1 MRFSKIEKYLF
12 ILIAIS
18 AIIRGFIAG
27 FIEFGNDEV
36 YYWTYALYPD
46 WSHFDHPPMLGWV
59 IQFFTLDLLLD
70 SEFFI
75 RLASVVFGSI
85 NTCLIFLIGKKIY
98 NERAGFIA
106 SLLYTSSIYCFVI
119 AGIFILPDT
128 PQSLFWMLSI
138 YLLTNVVSV
147 DNDFSKQKGFLLL
160 AAIVLGLGMLS
171 KYTTVFIWFGFGLY
185 VLLYDRKWFRTWQL
199 YASVLISLL
208 LIFPILYWN
217 IQNEFISFT
226 FHSER
231 VDVSGSALH
240 FDYFFRELFGQIIY
254 NNPIT
259 FLVIVIALIAFFK
272 RRISIKSEYSRFLLL
287 SAFPLII
294 LFLGFSL
301 FRATLPH
308 WTSPAYMTLLIF
320 PAIYLDEKFP
330 NKLFS
335 WPTKS
340 ALALLITILFLGIWH
355 INFGLFPIDNSSK
368 EVSKG
373 KKDFSLDMYG
383 WSQFANQIQSQL
395 SEDKNN
401 AIVDDDVVLLSH
413 KWFPAAHLDYY
424 VARPL
429 GMKLMA
435 IGSLDQIHKYAW
447 INEERGGFKLG
458 MDAYFITT
466 SHFYKNPDYLTDYFS
481 EIKWHKK
488 FPIYRS
494 GKIVEY
500 VSVYLL
506 KDLKMIPENE
516 IKKEVSH

>member
-1 MRFSKIEKYLF
+1 MQFSKIEKYMFLL
-12 ILIAIS
+12 ILLS
-18 AIIRGFIAG
+18 AIVRGFIAG

-36 YYWTYALYPD
+36 YYWTYALYPN

-59 IQFFTLDLLLD
+59 IQIFTLNLFLD

-75 RLASVVFGSI
+75 RLGSVVFGSI
-85 NTCLIFLIGKKIY
+85 NTWLIFLIAKKIY

-138 YLLTNVVSV
+138 YLLTNVVSEE
-147 DNDFSKQKGFLLL
+147 NSFAKQKNFLLL
-160 AAIVLGLGMLS
+160 AALALGFGMLS

-185 VLLYDRKWFRTWQL
+185 VLLYDRKWFKAWQL
-199 YASVLISLL
+199 YASVLISFI
-208 LIFPILYWN
+208 LIIPILYWN

-240 FDYFFRELFGQIIY
+240 IDYFFRELLGQIVY

-259 FLVIVIALIAFFK
+259 FVLTVIALIAFFK
-272 RRISIKSEYSRFLLL
+272 KKVKIKSEYARFLLL
-287 SAFPLII
+287 ATFPLII

-308 WTSPAYMTLLIF
+308 WTSPSYMTLLIF
-320 PAIYLDEKFP
+320 PAIYLAEKFP
-330 NKLFS
+330 HKLFS
-335 WPTKS
+335 WPLIG
-340 ALALLITILFLGIWH
+340 ALALLLTILILGIWH
-355 INFGLFPIDNSSK
+355 INFGLFSIDNSLK
-368 EVSKG
+368 EINKG

-383 WSQFANQIQSQL
+383 WSQLEDHIKSQFI
-395 SEDKNN
+395 EDKKK
-401 AIVDDDVVLLSH
+401 AIVDDDIILLSH

-429 GMKLMA
+429 GMKLLT

-466 SHFYKNPDYLTDYFS
+466 SHYYKNPDYLTEYFS
-481 EIKWHKK
+481 EIQWHQK
-488 FPIYRS
+488 FPILRS

-506 KDLKMIPENE
+506 RDLKKIPESVTN
-516 IKKEVSH
+516 KDD

>member
-1 MRFSKIEKYLF
+1 MQFSKLEKYL
-12 ILIAIS
+12 ILLIAIS
-18 AIIRGFIAG
+18 AVIRGFIAG

-75 RLASVVFGSI
+75 RLGSVVFGSI
-85 NTCLIFLIGKKIY
+85 NTFLLFLIGKKIH

-138 YLLTNVVSV
+138 YFLINVVSV
-147 DNDFSKQKGFLLL
+147 DNAFSKQKNFLLM

-171 KYTTVFIWFGFGLY
+171 KYTSVFIWMGFGLY
-185 VLLYDRKWFRTWQL
+185 VLIYDRKWFKSWQL
-199 YASVLISLL
+199 YVSVLISLV

-226 FHSER
+226 FHGER
-231 VDVSGSALH
+231 IDVSGSALRL
-240 FDYFFRELFGQIIY
+240 DYFFRELFGQIVY

-259 FLVIVIALIAFFK
+259 FVLTFIALIAFFK
-272 RRISIKSEYSRFLLL
+272 KKIKIKNEYARFLLL
-287 SAFPLII
+287 TSFPLII

-320 PAIYLDEKFP
+320 PAIYLAEKFTL
-330 NKLFS
+330 KLIA
-335 WPTKS
+335 WPLKI
-340 ALALLITILFLGIWH
+340 ALGLLFIILFLGVLQ
-355 INFGLFPIDNSSK
+355 INYGLFSLDDSK
-368 EVSKG
+368 NEISKG
-373 KKDFSLDMYG
+373 KHDFSLDMYG
-383 WSQFANQIQSQL
+383 WRQIAEQVEHQFIT
-395 SEDKNN
+395 DKEN
-401 AIVDDDVVLLSH
+401 AIVDDAIVLLSH

-429 GMKLMA
+429 GMKLLT

-447 INEERGGFKLG
+447 INEERGGFSLG
-458 MDAYFITT
+458 MDAYYITT
-466 SHFYKNPDYLTDYFS
+466 SHYYKNPDYLIDYFS
-481 EIKWHKK
+481 EIKMHSK

-494 GKIVEY
+494 GKIVEF
-500 VSVYLL
+500 VTVYLL
-506 KDLKMIPENE
+506 KDLKKIPQSQ
-516 IKKEVSH
+516 I

>member
-1 MRFSKIEKYLF
+1 MHFTKIEKYLF
-12 ILIAIS
+12 LLILIS
-18 AIIRGFIAG
+18 AIVRGFIAG

-59 IQFFTLDLLLD
+59 IQFFTLNLFFD

-85 NTCLIFLIGKKIY
+85 NTVLIFLIAKKIY

-138 YLLTNVVSV
+138 YLLTNVVSAE
-147 DNDFSKQKGFLLL
+147 NEFSKQKNFLLL
-160 AAIVLGLGMLS
+160 AAIALGLGMLS
-171 KYTTVFIWFGFGLY
+171 KYTTVFIWFGLGLY
-185 VLLYDRKWFRTWQL
+185 VLIYDRKWFRTWQL
-199 YASVLISLL
+199 YVSVLISFI
-208 LIFPILYWN
+208 LILPILVWN
-217 IQNEFISFT
+217 IQNDFISFT

-240 FDYFFRELFGQIIY
+240 LDYFFRELFGQTVY
-254 NNPIT
+254 NNPVLFVLTI
-259 FLVIVIALIAFFK
+259 IALVAFFK
-272 RRISIKSEYSRFLLL
+272 KKINIQSEYARLLLL

-320 PAIYLDEKFP
+320 SAIYLAEKFP
-330 NKLFS
+330 KKLFA
-335 WPTKS
+335 WPIKA
-340 ALALLITILFLGIWH
+340 ALVLLLTILLLGVLQ
-355 INFGLFPIDNSSK
+355 INYGLFKLDDSK
-368 EVSKG
+368 QEVRKG

-383 WSQFANQIQSQL
+383 WKQIEAQINTQL
-395 SEDKNN
+395 INDKKG
-401 AIVDDDVVLLSH
+401 AIIDDEFVLLSH

-429 GMKLMA
+429 GMKLMT

-447 INEERGGFKLG
+447 INDERGGFTLG

-466 SHFYKNPDYLTDYFS
+466 SHYYKNPDYLTGYFS
-481 EIKWHKK
+481 EIKMHSK

-500 VSVYLL
+500 VTVYLL
-506 KDLKMIPENE
+506 KDLKLIPVGQ
-516 IKKEVSH
+516 I

>member
-1 MRFSKIEKYLF
+1 MQLTKIEKNVFLL
-12 ILIAIS
+12 ILIS

-59 IQFFTLDLLLD
+59 IQLFTLNLLFD

-85 NTCLIFLIGKKIY
+85 NTWLIFLIAKEIY
-98 NERAGFIA
+98 NERAGLIA

-119 AGIFILPDT
+119 AGIFVLPDT
-128 PQSLFWMLSI
+128 PQSLFWMLSV
-138 YLLTNVVSV
+138 YLLINVVSA
-147 DNDFSKQKGFLLL
+147 DNHFSKQKNFLLL
-160 AAIVLGLGMLS
+160 AALALGLGMLS

-185 VLLYDRKWFRTWQL
+185 ILLYERKWFKTWQL
-199 YASVLISLL
+199 YASVFISLF
-208 LIFPILYWN
+208 LILPILYWN
-217 IQNEFISFT
+217 VQNEFISFT

-240 FDYFFRELFGQIIY
+240 LDYFFRELFGQILY
-254 NNPIT
+254 NNPVL
-259 FLVIVIALIAFFK
+259 FVLIVIGLISFFK
-272 RRISIKSEYSRFLLL
+272 KKVKIKSEYTRFLLL
-287 SAFPLII
+287 TTFPLVF

-308 WTSPAYMTLLIF
+308 WTSPAYMILLIF
-320 PAIYLDEKFP
+320 PAIYLAEKFP
-330 NKLFS
+330 KKIFS
-335 WPTKS
+335 WPVKS
-340 ALALLITILFLGIWH
+340 ALALLLIILVLGIWH
-355 INFGLFPIDNSSK
+355 INFGLFSIDNSSK
-368 EVSKG
+368 EMSKG

-383 WSQFANQIQSQL
+383 WSQIEKQIKTQL
-395 SEDKNN
+395 KEDKKN

-424 VARPL
+424 VGRPL
-429 GMKLMA
+429 GMKLLT

-447 INEERGGFKLG
+447 INEERGGFTIG

-466 SHFYKNPDYLTDYFS
+466 SHYYKNPDYLADYFS
-481 EIKWHKK
+481 EIKMHAK
-488 FPIYRS
+488 FPVYRS

-500 VSVYLL
+500 VTLYLL
-506 KDLKMIPENE
+506 KDLKKIPPSQ
-516 IKKEVSH
+516 V

>member
-1 MRFSKIEKYLF
+1 MQFSKIEKQLF
-12 ILIAIS
+12 LLILLS
-18 AIIRGFIAG
+18 AIVRGFIAG

-59 IQFFTLDLLLD
+59 IQIFTLNLVFD

-75 RLASVVFGSI
+75 RLGSVVFGSI
-85 NTCLIFLIGKKIY
+85 NTFLVFLIAKKIY
-98 NERAGFIA
+98 DERAGLIA

-138 YLLTNVVSV
+138 YLLTNVVST
-147 DNDFSKQKGFLLL
+147 DNNFSKQKTFLLL
-160 AAIVLGLGMLS
+160 AAIALGFGMLS
-171 KYTTVFIWFGFGLY
+171 KYTTVFVWFGFGLY
-185 VLLYDRKWFRTWQL
+185 VLIYDRKWFKTWQL
-199 YASVLISLL
+199 YVSVLISFL
-208 LIFPILYWN
+208 LILPIFYWN

-231 VDVSGSALH
+231 VDVSSSVLH
-240 FDYFFRELFGQIIY
+240 LDYFFRELFGQIVY
-254 NNPIT
+254 NNPVL
-259 FLVIVIALIAFFK
+259 FVLIVIALIAFFK
-272 RRISIKSEYSRFLLL
+272 KKIKVKSEYARLLVL

-301 FRATLPH
+301 FRSTLPH

-320 PAIYLDEKFP
+320 PAIYLAEKFP
-330 NKLFS
+330 KKLFS
-335 WPTKS
+335 WPIKT
-340 ALALLITILFLGIWH
+340 ALVLLLSILLLGVLQ
-355 INFGLFPIDNSSK
+355 INYGLFNLDDSRQ
-368 EVSKG
+368 EVRKG
-373 KKDFSLDMYG
+373 KNDFSLDMYG
-383 WSQFANQIQSQL
+383 WSQIEVQINAQL
-395 SEDKNN
+395 IKDKKD
-401 AIVDDDVVLLSH
+401 AIVDDDVVLISH

-429 GMKLMA
+429 GLKLLT

-458 MDAYFITT
+458 MDAYFVTT
-466 SHFYKNPDYLTDYFS
+466 SHYYKNPDYLTEYFS
-481 EIKWHKK
+481 EIKMHSK

-500 VSVYLL
+500 VTVYLL
-506 KDLKMIPENE
+506 KDLKLIPRSQISN
-516 IKKEVSH
+516 K